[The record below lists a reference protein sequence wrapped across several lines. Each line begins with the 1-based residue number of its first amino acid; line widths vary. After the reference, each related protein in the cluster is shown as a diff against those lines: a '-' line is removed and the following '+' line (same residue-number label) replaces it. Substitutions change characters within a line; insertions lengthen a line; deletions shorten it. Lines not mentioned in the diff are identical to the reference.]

1 MLVTDTRFRVHET
14 VRALFARYPNG
25 QIALQRVTETQ
36 EPWLTATSAI
46 GAPVPAGC
54 VAIKDWSEN
63 EGVPAILLAS
73 SVIEG
78 APVARVRSGC
88 VAVPIYRLTAA
99 AREAAEA
106 AAVDARS

>member
-14 VRALFARYPNG
+14 VRALFARYLNG
-25 QIALQRVTETQ
+25 QIAVQLVTETQ
-36 EPWLTATSAI
+36 EPWLTATAAI
-46 GAPVPAGC
+46 GATVAAGC
-54 VAIKDWSEN
+54 IAVKDWSEN

-73 SVIEG
+73 GIIEG
-78 APVARVRSGC
+78 EAVAYEPSGF

-106 AAVDARS
+106 VAVDTRS